1 MPPRALVPLLLAL
14 LLFGGCKSKKTGASP
29 TQPPAQPRVEA
40 EAPPVVAP
48 GEKAGP
54 LAPGAIKPHGSQY
67 AHSGLPPTEIAKVA
81 LMHEARGELDQA
93 LEVLDTGLEHHPN
106 SPVLYAVRGALYL
119 QLGKNQAAIKDLT
132 QSLKL
137 KEDPDVYTNRALAEK
152 AFGDR
157 EAALKDLNRALE
169 LNPHHL
175 AALFNRGTL
184 YLEMGKYEAA
194 VQDFTKAI
202 ELDPKAPGPY
212 FNRAAAYHQLGR
224 DEKAI
229 ADLKTF
235 IQLAPKDSWK
245 KAAKKLIKQWGNDA
259 R

>member
-1 MPPRALVPLLLAL
+1 MLTRALVPILLAVLLL
-14 LLFGGCKSKKTGASP
+14 GGCKTKKAGAAP
-29 TQPPAQPRVEA
+29 AKPPAEPRVEA
-40 EAPPVVAP
+40 ETPPVVAP

-67 AHSGLPPTEIAKVA
+67 AHSGLPPAEIAKVA
-81 LMHEARGELDQA
+81 LMHEARGEFEQA
-93 LEVLDTGLEHHPN
+93 LEVLDTGLEHHPK
-106 SPVLYAVRGALYL
+106 SAVLYAVRGALYL

-132 QSLKL
+132 KSLEI

-157 EAALKDLNRALE
+157 EAALKDLNRALK

-184 YLEMGKYEAA
+184 YLEMGNYQDAI
-194 VQDFTKAI
+194 QDFTKAI

-212 FNRAAAYHQLGR
+212 FNRAVAYHQLGDD
-224 DEKAI
+224 DEAI

-235 IQLAPKDSWK
+235 IQLAPKESWK
-245 KAAKKLIKQWGNDA
+245 NEANKLIEEWQHA